1 MRPLPLEQAYRNG
14 CDRGSFDLSSSA
26 SVTHTARE
34 LLGSGSTLADLLGAP
49 LDYGPAG
56 GSHELREAI
65 ASQYAGLTSADV
77 LATAGASEA
86 IKAVAMAAVRP
97 GNRVVVQS
105 SSYPALRA
113 APADLGAEV
122 LEWEP
127 GDDFEFDL
135 GDIGRPE
142 FAGAIAV
149 FLNTPH
155 GPSGTILRGAYD
167 GPARLVADEVYRP
180 IELAPATKPRSVVE
194 LSETAVGIGDLS
206 KPLGLGGL
214 RIGWIATRDRAFLR
228 DCAHTLDHL
237 SGSVAT
243 VSAQLAVHA
252 LRRFDGL
259 LASQLVRARHNL
271 STLAAFM
278 DTHAAWLDWVPPQAG
293 YTAFVRFRGGDP
305 GRDFYEELRHRG
317 VFLLGGSAFGQ
328 ADFARV
334 GFGLE
339 RAGFEAALSAFGEHV
354 RRLPS
359 ADCQPPLGD
368 VIVLAKEPRPG
379 YTKTRLAAAVGADA
393 SARLSDIFLRRT
405 LCFAEALAGRLYV
418 SFAPNEC
425 RDAFEARAPDAT
437 LIAQPDGDLGNRLES
452 AFRTAL
458 EDGARRP
465 VLIGSDSPTLPPHLL
480 RSAHRLLAS
489 HDVVLGPAEDG
500 GYYLI
505 GMNGL
510 QPELFRD
517 IAWSESVVLGQTL
530 ARAADAG
537 LRVATL
543 PYWYDID
550 TPNDLARLEGAL

>member
-1 MRPLPLEQAYRNG
+1 MEQAYRDG

-26 SVTHTARE
+26 SVSHTARE
-34 LLGSGSTLADLLGAP
+34 LLGSDLGLADLLDAP
-49 LDYGPAG
+49 LDYGPTG

-65 ASQYAGLTSADV
+65 ASQYAGLTAADV

-113 APADLGAEV
+113 APADLGAQL
-122 LEWEP
+122 LEWKP

-142 FAGAIAV
+142 FDSAIAV
-149 FLNTPH
+149 FLNTPQ
-155 GPSGTILRGAYD
+155 GPSGTILRGTYE
-167 GPARLVADEVYRP
+167 GPARLIADEVYRP
-180 IELAPATKPRSVVE
+180 IELVPATKPGSVVE
-194 LSETAVGIGDLS
+194 LSEIAVSIGDLS

-237 SGSVAT
+237 SGSVST
-243 VSAQLAVHA
+243 VSSQLAVHA
-252 LRRFDGL
+252 LDRFDNL
-259 LASQLVRARHNL
+259 LAPQLVRARHNL

-278 DTHAAWLDWVPPQAG
+278 DVHAAWLDWVPPQAG
-293 YTAFVRFRGGDP
+293 YTAFVRFRTGEP
-305 GRDFYEELRHRG
+305 GRDFYEELRHRA
-317 VFLLGGSAFGQ
+317 VFLLGGSAFGR
-328 ADFARV
+328 ADYARV
-334 GFGLE
+334 GFGLDSE
-339 RAGFEAALSAFGEHV
+339 GFEAALSVFGDHV

-359 ADCQPPLGD
+359 GACQPPAGD
-368 VIVLAKEPRPG
+368 VVVLAKEPRPG
-379 YTKTRLAAAVGADA
+379 YTKTRLAATMGVDA
-393 SARLSDIFLRRT
+393 AARLSDIFLRRT
-405 LCFAEALAGRLYV
+405 LCFAKALAGRLYV

-425 RDAFEARAPDAT
+425 RGAFEARAPGAT
-437 LIAQPDGDLGNRLES
+437 LIAQPEGDLGNRLEA
-452 AFRTAL
+452 AFRSAL
-458 EDGARRP
+458 DDGAQRP

-489 HDVVLGPAEDG
+489 YDVVLGPAEDG

-505 GMNGL
+505 GMNAL
-510 QPELFRD
+510 QPALFRD
-517 IAWSESVVLGQTL
+517 IAWSESVVLQQTL
-530 ARAADAG
+530 ARATAAG

-550 TPNDLARLEGAL
+550 TVDDLARLEASL